1 MHILTRHFVEKPW
14 GRRDLPA
21 GFGAPVGQQTGE
33 IWFQGDDLP
42 AVVDALLVKYLFT
55 SEKLSVQVHPTD
67 EQARAIGLSGGKS
80 ECWFVTHAEDG
91 ATLGIGLQAP
101 MTAEELR
108 TAALDGSI
116 EQALVWHKAE
126 AGQCWFIPA
135 GTIHAIGPGVT
146 LVEVQQANDITY
158 RLYDYGRPR
167 ELHLDAAVAVAQ
179 AEPYDRTRQTRPEG
193 AVTWLSRN
201 PYFDLLHF
209 TDAGIAAAKAE
220 LTRDA
225 LLITLDKEAEVG
237 CALLPPGSVAWVRA
251 GDDIALPQNAAALLA
266 LSPTHTIT

>member
-1 MHILTRHFVEKPW
+1 MKLLTRNCVEKVW
-14 GRRDLPA
+14 GRHDLPA

-42 AVVDALLVKYLFT
+42 PALDALLVKYLFT

-67 EQARAIGLSGGKS
+67 EQARALGLSGGKS
-80 ECWFVTHAEDG
+80 ECWFVTDAEEG
-91 ATLGIGLQAP
+91 ATLGIGLHAA
-101 MTAEELR
+101 MSAGELR
-108 TAALDGSI
+108 AAALDGSI

-126 AGQCWFIPA
+126 AGQCWYIPA

-167 ELHLDAAVAVAQ
+167 ELHLDAAVAVAR
-179 AEPYDRTRQTRPEG
+179 AEPYDMALRTAPSD
-193 AVTWLSRN
+193 AASWLSRN

-209 TDAGIAAAKAE
+209 TDTGIDTAQQA
-220 LTRDA
+220 LTCNA
-225 LLITLDKEAEVG
+225 LLITLAHEAEVD
-237 CALLPPGSVAWVRA
+237 CALLPPGSVAWVKA
-251 GDDIALPQNAAALLA
+251 GDDIALPNGAAALLA
-266 LSPTHTIT
+266 LPAAPHIA

>member
-1 MHILTRHFVEKPW
+1 MQRLARHFVEKPW
-14 GRRDLPA
+14 GRHDVPA
-21 GFGAPVGQQTGE
+21 GFGAPVGQHTGE
-33 IWFQGDDLP
+33 IWYQGTSLP
-42 AVVDALLVKYLFT
+42 PALEALLVKFLFT

-80 ECWFVTHAEDG
+80 ECWFVTHAEEN
-91 ATLGIGLQAP
+91 ATIGIGLAAT
-101 MTAEELR
+101 MAADDLR
-108 TAALDGSI
+108 AAALDGSI

-146 LVEVQQANDITY
+146 LVEVQQANDVTY

-167 ELHLDAAVAVAQ
+167 ELQLDAGVAVAR
-179 AEPYDRTRQTRPEG
+179 AEPYHMFYNTRPHG
-193 AVTWLSRN
+193 PASWLSRN

-209 TDAGIAAAKAE
+209 TDAGVKTAQEA

-225 LLITLDKEAEVG
+225 LLITLDHEAEIG
-237 CALLPPGSVAWVRA
+237 CTLLPPGQVAWVGE
-251 GDDIALPQNAAALLA
+251 GDDIALPSGAAALLA
-266 LSPTHTIT
+266 IPAI